1 MQQNPLDYLL
11 RLAALSVAFFGFATI
26 VVTVRRALGETLS
39 RFHLLLVR
47 TYALTGLIVAG
58 ASLLP
63 SLFTLFGMGSALT
76 WRVSSA
82 ILGLTAP
89 GFLAAYIV
97 SRRSIRPGRIPLRVY
112 ARYVISAIVVVG
124 LWLNVAGVPQE
135 PGAALYA
142 LALTWFL
149 FYRGLAFIDTLGEAF
164 REGQHP

>member
-26 VVTVRRALGETLS
+26 VVTVRRALGVTLS
-39 RFHLLLVR
+39 RFHVLLVR

-63 SLFTLFGMGSALT
+63 SLFTLFGMESSLT

-82 ILGLTAP
+82 ILGITAP
-89 GFLAAYIV
+89 GFLIAYIV
-97 SRRSIRPGRIPLRVY
+97 SRRSVEPGRIPVRVY
-112 ARYVISAIVVVG
+112 VRYVISAIAVVG

-135 PGAALYA
+135 PGGAIYAAT
-142 LALTWFL
+142 LTWFL
-149 FYRGLAFIDTLGEAF
+149 FYGGLAFIDTLGEAF
-164 REGQHP
+164 HEG